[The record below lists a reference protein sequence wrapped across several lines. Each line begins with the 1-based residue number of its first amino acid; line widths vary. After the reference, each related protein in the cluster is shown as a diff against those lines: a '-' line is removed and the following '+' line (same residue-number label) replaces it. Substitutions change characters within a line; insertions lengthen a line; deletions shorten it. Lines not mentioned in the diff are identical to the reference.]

1 MNNEHV
7 ATVRS
12 FTRAVTQR
20 VGIFGDR
27 FLGRNRPLAEA
38 RLVFEIGRQG
48 REVRQLREMLQ
59 LDSGYLS
66 RLLRSLEGQGLLRV
80 VPGEEDRRVR
90 RALLTETGA
99 QEWDR
104 LNQYGDRVASR
115 LLEPL
120 SDRQQDRLTEAMGT
134 VERLLSLSATQ
145 IAPEESTSADAKRCL
160 KQYFQELAVM
170 FRQGFDLERTISAD
184 PEELTPPNGVFLLA
198 RLDGQAIGCG
208 ALKVFAPGMAY
219 IKRMWVAPAQRGIG
233 LGKRLL
239 DALETQAQQ
248 FEVHT
253 LRLETNSDLPGARA
267 FYQRN
272 GYVEVDP
279 FNEDPYAEFWF
290 EKRIEP

>member
-1 MNNEHV
+1 MNTSRV

-12 FTRAVTQR
+12 FSRAVTQR

-38 RLVFEIGRQG
+38 RLIFEIGRQG
-48 REVRQLREMLQ
+48 REVRELREMLQ

-80 VPGEEDRRVR
+80 VPGKADRRVR
-90 RALLTETGA
+90 RALLTEVGEE
-99 QEWDR
+99 EWDR
-104 LNQYGDRVASR
+104 LNRYGDKVASG

-120 SDRQQDRLTEAMGT
+120 SEVHQQRLVDAMAS
-134 VERLLSLSATQ
+134 VERLLSLSATL
-145 IAPEESTSADAKRCL
+145 IAPEEPNHGDALWCL
-160 KQYFQELAVM
+160 EQYFQELAVM
-170 FRQGFDLERTISAD
+170 FRQGFELDRTISAD
-184 PEELTPPNGVFLLA
+184 PEELRPPHGVFLLA

-208 ALKVFAPGMAY
+208 ALKVIAPGMAY
-219 IKRMWVAPAQRGIG
+219 VKRMWVAPTHRGIG
-233 LGKRLL
+233 LGQRLL
-239 DALETQAQQ
+239 EVLETHGRQ
-248 FEVHT
+248 FGVHT
-253 LRLETNSDLPGARA
+253 LRLETNGDLPGARA